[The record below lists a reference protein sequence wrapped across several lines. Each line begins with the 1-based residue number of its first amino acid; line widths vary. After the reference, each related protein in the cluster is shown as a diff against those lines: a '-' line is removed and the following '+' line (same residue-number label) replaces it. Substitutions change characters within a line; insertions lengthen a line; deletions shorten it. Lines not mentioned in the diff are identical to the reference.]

1 MRLNAVEVTQSLLAY
16 TVETDKGSLIALLER
31 NGVKLPANASDS
43 EVIASALLAS
53 TKSQNFKN
61 ELGLL
66 LSSKVEPAGEEF
78 ESFTG
83 QPGMSFTGIDDFSF
97 TGEEEFFNAP
107 GIDPTLGM
115 QINKAVQSQTAGK
128 KPKKAPKAPKPPKKA
143 GEKTKTGK
151 VLGDVGKWF
160 GQNVLT
166 QENINAGIQI
176 GLTSI
181 NNKVQNKANGIQ
193 NETNLITEKQDEI
206 KKSQGKAGAGK
217 LSTLAWVGIG
227 VGVIAVIGV
236 VIYLSKKK

>member
-1 MRLNAVEVTQSLLAY
+1 MRLNAVDLTQSLLAY

-43 EVIASALLAS
+43 EVVASALLAS

-66 LSSKVEPAGEEF
+66 LGSKVESAGEEF
-78 ESFTG
+78 ESFAG
-83 QPGMSFTGIDDFSF
+83 QPGMSFTGIDDFAF
-97 TGEEEFFNAP
+97 TGEEQFFNAP

-115 QINKAVQSQTAGK
+115 QINKAVQAQSGAKKPAK
-128 KPKKAPKAPKPPKKA
+128 KPKPPKAPKKP

-151 VLGDVGKWF
+151 VLGDVGKWV

-181 NNKVQNKANGIQ
+181 NNKVQTRANGIQ
-193 NETNLITEKQDEI
+193 AETSLITARQDEI
-206 KKSQGKAGAGK
+206 KRSQGKAGAGR

-227 VGVIAVIGV
+227 VGVVAVVGV
-236 VIYLSKKK
+236 IIYLAKKK

>member
-31 NGVKLPANASDS
+31 NGVKLPANATDS
-43 EVIASALLAS
+43 EVTASALLAS

-61 ELGLL
+61 ELAAL
-66 LSSKVEPAGEEF
+66 LSSKVTKAGDEF
-78 ESFTG
+78 ASFAG
-83 QPGMSFTGIDDFSF
+83 QPGMSFTGIDDYSF

-107 GIDPTLGM
+107 GINPTLGL
-115 QINKAVQSQTAGK
+115 QINQAVQAQSGAK
-128 KPKKAPKAPKPPKKA
+128 KPAKAPKAPKAPKKP
-143 GEKTKTGK
+143 GDKTKTGK

-160 GQNVLT
+160 SQNVLT
-166 QENINAGIQI
+166 QDNINAGIQI

-181 NNKVQNKANGIQ
+181 NNRVQSRANGIQ
-193 NETNLITEKQDEI
+193 AETASITARQDEI
-206 KKSQGKAGAGK
+206 RVSQGKSGAGK

>member
-1 MRLNAVEVTQSLLAY
+1 MRLNAVDVTQSLLAY

-43 EVIASALLAS
+43 EVTASALLAS

-61 ELGLL
+61 ELVSLL
-66 LSSKVEPAGEEF
+66 GSKVEKAGEEF

-97 TGEEEFFNAP
+97 TGADDFFGAN
-107 GIDPTLGM
+107 GISPQLAA
-115 QINKAVQSQTAGK
+115 QLNQAVSSQAKPPKGGK
-128 KPKKAPKAPKPPKKA
+128 GVKAPKPPKKA

-166 QENINAGIQI
+166 QDNINAGLQI

-181 NNKVQNKANGIQ
+181 NNRVQNRANGIQ
-193 NETNLITEKQDEI
+193 AETNQITAKQDEI
-206 KKSQGKAGAGK
+206 KRSQGKAGAGK
-217 LSTLAWVGIG
+217 MSTLAWVGIG
-227 VGVIAVIGV
+227 VGVIAIIGV
-236 VIYLSKKK
+236 IIYVAKKK